1 LVRRKRSIHAI
12 KKLSGYDNW
21 DSFTELCE
29 HVSQDSMNEIT
40 NAIALE
46 FHSLMSGE
54 EAVEFAKNVL
64 DFISQDHYHVIPGM
78 TISDTDEEQTYKDR
92 IIITDAGFY
101 WDSDTEGEQPL
112 SSEDIIN
119 IYNESKNRE

>member
-1 LVRRKRSIHAI
+1 
-12 KKLSGYDNW
+12 
-21 DSFTELCE
+21 
-29 HVSQDSMNEIT
+29 
-40 NAIALE
+40 
-46 FHSLMSGE
+46 
-54 EAVEFAKNVL
+54 
-64 DFISQDHYHVIPGM
+64 M